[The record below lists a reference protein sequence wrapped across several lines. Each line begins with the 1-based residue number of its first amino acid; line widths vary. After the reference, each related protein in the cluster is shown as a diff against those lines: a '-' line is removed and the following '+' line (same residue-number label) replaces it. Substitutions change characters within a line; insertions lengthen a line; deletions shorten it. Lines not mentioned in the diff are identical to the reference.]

1 MANPLVELKK
11 VSREYDGGRV
21 VALRDVSLAVM
32 PGEFLAVIGPSGSGK
47 STLLHLMSG
56 LDAPTGGHVLFEGRT
71 PTTGWSQIRA
81 QRIGFIFQ
89 DYNLLGTLTA
99 LENIMIPMLGVL
111 TGADRREQRARELL
125 ERVGLKDRQ
134 HHRPAKLS
142 GGERQRVAIARSLA
156 NVPDLIL
163 ADEPT
168 GNLDSAT
175 SAEILNLL
183 AGIRVKQG
191 TALVVVT
198 HDRALA
204 AQAGR
209 RVHLLDGGIVGE
221 EKGEGTA

>member
-1 MANPLVELKK
+1 MANPLVELKN
-11 VSREYDGGRV
+11 VSRDYDGGRV
-21 VALRDVSLAVM
+21 VALREVSLAVM
-32 PGEFLAVIGPSGSGK
+32 PAEFLAVVGPSGSGK

-56 LDAPTGGHVLFEGRT
+56 LDVPTGGHVLFEGHT
-71 PTTGWSQIRA
+71 PTTGWSRIRA

-99 LENIMIPMLGVL
+99 LENIQIPMLGVL
-111 TGADRREQRARELL
+111 AGAARREQRARELL
-125 ERVGLKDRQ
+125 ERVGLKGRQ

-142 GGERQRVAIARSLA
+142 GGERQRVAIARGLA

-175 SAEILNLL
+175 SAEILSLL
-183 AGIRVKQG
+183 AGIRAEQG

-198 HDRALA
+198 HDRELA
-204 AQAGR
+204 DRADRQVR
-209 RVHLLDGGIVGE
+209 LLDGRIVGE
-221 EKGEGTA
+221 VRREGTA

>member
-1 MANPLVELKK
+1 MSNPLVELKK
-11 VSREYDGGRV
+11 VSRDYDGGHV
-21 VALRDVSLAVM
+21 VALREVSLAVM
-32 PGEFLAVIGPSGSGK
+32 PGEFLAVVGPSGSGK

-56 LDAPTGGHVLFEGRT
+56 LDVPTDGHVLFEGRT
-71 PTTGWSQIRA
+71 PTTGWSRIRA

-99 LENIMIPMLGVL
+99 LENIQIPMLGVL
-111 TGADRREQRARELL
+111 AGATRREQRARELL

-142 GGERQRVAIARSLA
+142 GGERQRVAIARGLA

-175 SAEILNLL
+175 SAEILSLL
-183 AGIRVKQG
+183 AGIRAEQG

-198 HDRALA
+198 HDRELA
-204 AQAGR
+204 ARAGR
-209 RVHLLDGGIVGE
+209 QVRLLDGRIVSE
-221 EKGEGTA
+221 ERREAVA

>member
-1 MANPLVELKK
+1 MSNPLVELKK
-11 VSREYDGGRV
+11 VSRDYDGGHV
-21 VALRDVSLAVM
+21 VALREVSLAVM
-32 PGEFLAVIGPSGSGK
+32 PGEFLAVVGPSGSGK

-56 LDAPTGGHVLFEGRT
+56 LDVPTDGHVLFEGRT
-71 PTTGWSQIRA
+71 PTTGWSRIRA

-99 LENIMIPMLGVL
+99 LENIQIPMLGVL
-111 TGADRREQRARELL
+111 AGATRREQRARELL

-142 GGERQRVAIARSLA
+142 GGERQRVAIARGLA

-175 SAEILNLL
+175 SAEILSLL
-183 AGIRVKQG
+183 AGIRAEQG

-198 HDRALA
+198 HDRELA
-204 AQAGR
+204 ARAGR
-209 RVHLLDGGIVGE
+209 QVRLLDGRIVSE
-221 EKGEGTA
+221 ERREAAA